1 MLCVAIKSRALDE
14 EGKDRLFEL
23 LSMKFDLF
31 LVQKSFSLFFL
42 IAVALMLELFNPS
55 IEFY

>member
-1 MLCVAIKSRALDE
+1 LCGYEVALNE

-42 IAVALMLELFNPS
+42 TAAALMLLELFNPS